1 MTDRIKS
8 NSDSRL
14 EDHTDRVRMDPW
26 DWAMAFRV
34 LSSITLVVN
43 LRGHDLGFE
52 EKKKKKIRR
61 GRENATAM
69 DNLL

>member
-1 MTDRIKS
+1 MSIEMRGKESMTDRIKS

-52 EKKKKKIRR
+52 ENQKKKIR
-61 GRENATAM
+61 
-69 DNLL
+69 